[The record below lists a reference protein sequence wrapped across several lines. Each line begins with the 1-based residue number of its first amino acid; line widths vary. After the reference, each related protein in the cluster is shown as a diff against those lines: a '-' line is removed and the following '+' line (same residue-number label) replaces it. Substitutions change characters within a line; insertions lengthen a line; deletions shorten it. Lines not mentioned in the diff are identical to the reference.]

1 MREVGRIDVAELF
14 PELDAL
20 LISLLR
26 GLSDAD
32 WARPAVGSWTV
43 KDVAAHL
50 LDTAIR
56 RLAFDRDRL
65 PPVPPDGPIE
75 GYGDLV
81 AFLNDLNHVWVR
93 AMKRVSPRLLTDFLE
108 KTGKELS
115 EHMANLDPSGPALFS
130 VAWAGEETSENW
142 FDVAREYTERWHH
155 QQQIRDAVGA
165 PGLTSRRLMHPVLD
179 AFLRALPHAYRSVE
193 AEEGTAVAVEI
204 AGEAGGEWAL
214 VREALVHEGN
224 RWRLY
229 EGVPEAPRAR
239 VRMDQ
244 DTAWRRMTKG
254 ITREQ
259 AAERSEVR
267 GDRRLGEPVF
277 GMLSVMA

>member
-1 MREVGRIDVAELF
+1 MREVGRIETAGLF
-14 PELDAL
+14 PELDAQ
-20 LISLLR
+20 LIPLLR
-26 GLSDAD
+26 GLSEED
-32 WARPAVGSWTV
+32 WGRPAVGSWTV

-50 LDTAIR
+50 LDSAIR

-65 PPVPPDGPIE
+65 PLVPPDGPVE
-75 GYGDLV
+75 GYADLV
-81 AFLNDLNHVWVR
+81 AFLNDLNHVWVK

-108 KTGKELS
+108 KVGAELS
-115 EHMANLDPSGPALFS
+115 EHMAGLDPAGPALFS

-155 QQQIRDAVGA
+155 QQQIREAVGA

-204 AGEAGGEWAL
+204 EGEAGGEWAL
-214 VREALVHEGN
+214 VREALVHEGH

-229 EGVPEAPRAR
+229 EGTSEAPRAR
-239 VRMDQ
+239 VLMDQ

-259 AAERSEVR
+259 AAERSEVT
-267 GDRRLGEPVF
+267 GDRSLGEPVF

>member
-1 MREVGRIDVAELF
+1 MREVGRIETVELF
-14 PELDAL
+14 PELDAQ
-20 LISLLR
+20 LIPLLR
-26 GLSDAD
+26 GLSEED
-32 WARPAVGSWTV
+32 WGRPAVGAWTV

-65 PPVPPDGPIE
+65 PPVPPDGPID
-75 GYGDLV
+75 GYKDLV

-93 AMKRVSPRLLTDFLE
+93 AMRRVSPRLLTDFLE
-108 KTGKELS
+108 KTGAELS
-115 EHMANLDPSGPALFS
+115 EHLAGLDPSSPALFS
-130 VAWAGEETSENW
+130 VAWAGEETSESW

-155 QQQIRDAVGA
+155 QQQIREAVGA
-165 PGLTSRRLMHPVLD
+165 SGLTSRRLMHPVLD
-179 AFLRALPHAYRSVE
+179 AFLRGLPHAYRSVE

-204 AGEAGGEWAL
+204 AGEAGGGWAL
-214 VREALVHEGN
+214 VREGG

-229 EGVPEAPRAR
+229 EGSPEAPSAR

-259 AAERSEVR
+259 AAERSEVT
-267 GDRRLGEPVF
+267 GDRSLGEPVF

>member
-1 MREVGRIDVAELF
+1 MREAGRIESAALF
-14 PELDAL
+14 PELDAQ
-20 LISLLR
+20 LIPLLR
-26 GLSDAD
+26 GLSEED

-56 RLAFDRDRL
+56 RLSFDRDRL
-65 PPVPPDGPIE
+65 PPVPPDRPIG

-81 AFLNDLNHVWVR
+81 DFLNDLNHVWVK
-93 AMKRVSPRLLTDFLE
+93 AMQRMSPRLLTDFLE
-108 KTGKELS
+108 RTGAELS
-115 EHMANLDPSGPALFS
+115 AHLAGLDPSAPALFP
-130 VAWAGEETSENW
+130 VAWAGEEASESW

-155 QQQIRDAVGA
+155 QQQIREAVGA
-165 PGLTSRRLMHPVLD
+165 SGLTSRRLMHPVLD
-179 AFLRALPHAYRSVE
+179 AFLRGLPHAYREVE
-193 AEEGTAVAVEI
+193 AEEGAAVAVVIE
-204 AGEAGGEWAL
+204 GEAGGEWAL
-214 VREALVHEGN
+214 LRRGG

-229 EGVPEAPRAR
+229 EGAPVDPHGPGAR
-239 VRMDQ
+239 VRMSQ

-259 AAERSEVR
+259 AAERSEVT

>member
-1 MREVGRIDVAELF
+1 MREVGRIDVVELF
-14 PELDAL
+14 PELDAE

-26 GLSDAD
+26 GLSDED
-32 WARPAVGSWTV
+32 WSRPTAAGAWTV
-43 KDVAAHL
+43 KDIAAHL
-50 LDTAIR
+50 LDTAVR

-65 PPVPPDGPIE
+65 PSVPPDRPIE
-75 GYGDLV
+75 GYADLV
-81 AFLNDLNHVWVR
+81 AFLNELNHVWVK

-108 KTGKELS
+108 TTGAELS
-115 EHMANLDPSGPALFS
+115 EHFASLDPSGPALFS
-130 VAWAGEETSENW
+130 VAWAGEETSEIW

-179 AFLRALPHAYRSVE
+179 AFLRGLPHAYRSVE
-193 AEEGTAVAVEI
+193 AEEGTAIAVEI
-204 AGEAGGEWAL
+204 TGEAGGEWAL
-214 VREALVHEGN
+214 VREGGS
-224 RWRLY
+224 WRLY
-229 EGVPEAPRAR
+229 EGAPVDPHRPRAR

-254 ITREQ
+254 ITKEA
-259 AAERSEVR
+259 AAERSEVT
-267 GDRRLGEPVF
+267 GDIELGEPVF

>member
-1 MREVGRIDVAELF
+1 MREIGRIEVVELF
-14 PELDAL
+14 PELDAQ
-20 LISLLR
+20 LIPLLR
-26 GLSDAD
+26 GLSDED

-56 RLAFDRDRL
+56 RLSFDRDRL
-65 PPVPPDGPIE
+65 PPAPPDRPID

-81 AFLNDLNHVWVR
+81 GFLNDLNHVWVK
-93 AMKRVSPRLLTDFLE
+93 AMRRMSPRLLTDFLE
-108 KTGKELS
+108 KTGAELS
-115 EHMANLDPSGPALFS
+115 EHLAGLDPSGPALFS
-130 VAWAGEETSENW
+130 VAWAGEETSESW

-155 QQQIRDAVGA
+155 QQQIREAVGA

-193 AEEGTAVAVEI
+193 AEEGTTIAVEI

-214 VREALVHEGN
+214 AREGG

-229 EGVPEAPRAR
+229 EGVPEAPKAR

-259 AAERSEVR
+259 AAERSEVTGER
-267 GDRRLGEPVF
+267 SLGEPVF
-277 GMLSVMA
+277 EMISVMA

>member
-1 MREVGRIDVAELF
+1 MREAGRIETAALF
-14 PELDAL
+14 PELDAQ
-20 LISLLR
+20 LIPLLR
-26 GLSDAD
+26 GLSEED
-32 WARPAVGSWTV
+32 WARPAVGAWTV

-65 PPVPPDGPIE
+65 PPVPPDRPIG

-81 AFLNDLNHVWVR
+81 GFLNDLNHVWVK
-93 AMKRVSPRLLTDFLE
+93 AMQRVSPRLLTDFLE
-108 KTGKELS
+108 RTGAELS
-115 EHMANLDPSGPALFS
+115 AHLASLDPSAPALFP
-130 VAWAGEETSENW
+130 VAWAGEETSESW

-155 QQQIRDAVGA
+155 QQQIREAVGA

-179 AFLRALPHAYRSVE
+179 AFLRGLPHACREVE
-193 AEEGTAVAVEI
+193 AEEGTAVAVVIE
-204 AGEAGGEWAL
+204 GEAGGEWAL
-214 VREALVHEGN
+214 LRRGG

-229 EGVPEAPRAR
+229 EGAPEAPGAR
-239 VRMDQ
+239 VRMSQ

-259 AAERSEVR
+259 AAERSQVE
-267 GDRRLGEPVF
+267 GERRLGEPVF

>member
-1 MREVGRIDVAELF
+1 MREAGRIDVVGLF
-14 PELDAL
+14 PELDAQ

-26 GLSDAD
+26 GLSEED
-32 WARPAVGSWTV
+32 WARPAVGAWTV

-65 PPVPPDGPIE
+65 PPVPPDGPVE

-108 KTGKELS
+108 KTGAELS
-115 EHMANLDPSGPALFS
+115 EHLAGLDPSGPALFS
-130 VAWAGEETSENW
+130 VAWAGEETSESW

-155 QQQIRDAVGA
+155 QQQIREAVGA
-165 PGLTSRRLMHPVLD
+165 PGLTGRRLMHPVLD
-179 AFLRALPHAYRSVE
+179 AFLRGLPHAYRQVE

-214 VREALVHEGN
+214 VRDDG

-229 EGVPEAPRAR
+229 EGAPEAPRAR
-239 VRMDQ
+239 VSMSQ

-259 AAERSEVR
+259 AAERSEVT
-267 GDRRLGEPVF
+267 GDRSLGEPVF

>member
-1 MREVGRIDVAELF
+1 MREVGRIEVVELF
-14 PELDAL
+14 PELDAQ
-20 LISLLR
+20 LIPLLR
-26 GLSDAD
+26 GLREED
-32 WARPAVGSWTV
+32 WARLAVGAWTV

-50 LDTAIR
+50 LDSAIR
-56 RLAFDRDRL
+56 RLSFDRDRL
-65 PPVPPDGPIE
+65 PLVPPDGPIE
-75 GYGDLV
+75 GYADLV

-108 KTGKELS
+108 KVGAELS
-115 EHMANLDPSGPALFS
+115 EHMAGLDPSGPALFS
-130 VAWAGEETSENW
+130 VAWAGEETSESW

-155 QQQIRDAVGA
+155 QQQIREAVGA

-204 AGEAGGEWAL
+204 AGEAGGEWGL
-214 VREALVHEGN
+214 VREGG

-229 EGVPEAPRAR
+229 EGAPEAPKAR

-259 AAERSEVR
+259 AAERSQVTGEA
-267 GDRRLGEPVF
+267 RLGEPVF

>member
-1 MREVGRIDVAELF
+1 MREVGRIEVAELF
-14 PELDAL
+14 PELDAQ
-20 LISLLR
+20 LIPLLR
-26 GLSDAD
+26 GLSAED
-32 WARPAVGSWTV
+32 WGRPAVGAWTV

-65 PPVPPDGPIE
+65 PLVPPDRPVE
-75 GYGDLV
+75 SYADLV

-93 AMKRVSPRLLTDFLE
+93 AMKRVSPRLLTDLLE
-108 KTGKELS
+108 KTGAELS
-115 EHMANLDPSGPALFS
+115 EHMAGLDPSAPALFS
-130 VAWAGEETSENW
+130 VAWAGEETSESW

-155 QQQIRDAVGA
+155 QQQIREAVGA

-193 AEEGTAVAVEI
+193 AEEGTAIAIEI
-204 AGEAGGEWAL
+204 AGEAGGEWTLA
-214 VREALVHEGN
+214 REGGH
-224 RWRLY
+224 WRLF
-229 EGVPEAPRAR
+229 EGISIDPHGPKAR

-259 AAERSEVR
+259 AAERSEVT
-267 GDRRLGEPVF
+267 GDRSLGEPVF

>member
-1 MREVGRIDVAELF
+1 MREVSRIDVVELF

-20 LISLLR
+20 LIPLLR
-26 GLSDAD
+26 GLSEED
-32 WARPAVGSWTV
+32 WGRPAVGAWTV

-108 KTGKELS
+108 KTGAELS
-115 EHMANLDPSGPALFS
+115 AHLAGLDPSGPALFS
-130 VAWAGEETSENW
+130 VAWAGEETSESW

-155 QQQIRDAVGA
+155 QQQIREAVGA

-179 AFLRALPHAYRSVE
+179 AFLRGLPHAYRSVE
-193 AEEGTAVAVEI
+193 AEEGTAIAVEI
-204 AGEAGGEWAL
+204 EGEAGGEWAL
-214 VREALVHEGN
+214 VREGS

-229 EGVPEAPRAR
+229 EGAPEAPQAR
-239 VRMDQ
+239 VCMSQ

-259 AAERSEVR
+259 AAERSEVT
-267 GDRRLGEPVF
+267 GDRSLGEPVF

>member
-1 MREVGRIDVAELF
+1 MREVGRIEVVELF

-20 LISLLR
+20 LIPLLR
-26 GLSDAD
+26 GLSDED

-50 LDTAIR
+50 LDSAIR
-56 RLAFDRDRL
+56 RLSFDRDRL
-65 PPVPPDGPIE
+65 PLVPPDRPIE

-81 AFLNDLNHVWVR
+81 AFLNDLNHVWVK

-108 KTGKELS
+108 KVGAELS
-115 EHMANLDPSGPALFS
+115 EHFAGLDPSGPALFS
-130 VAWAGEETSENW
+130 VAWAGEEVSESW

-155 QQQIRDAVGA
+155 QQQIREAVGA

-179 AFLRALPHAYRSVE
+179 AFLRALPHAYREVE
-193 AEEGTAVAVEI
+193 AEEGAAMAVVIE
-204 AGEAGGEWAL
+204 GEAGGEWAL
-214 VREALVHEGN
+214 LREGS

-229 EGVPEAPRAR
+229 EGTPEAPNAR
-239 VRMDQ
+239 VRMSQ

-259 AAERSEVR
+259 AAERSQVE

>member
-1 MREVGRIDVAELF
+1 MREVGRIDTAGLF

-20 LISLLR
+20 LIPLLR
-26 GLSDAD
+26 GLSDED
-32 WARPAVGSWTV
+32 WSRPAVGSWTV

-65 PPVPPDGPIE
+65 PPVPPDRPIA
-75 GYGDLV
+75 GYADLV
-81 AFLNDLNHVWVR
+81 AFLNDLNHVWVK
-93 AMKRVSPRLLTDFLE
+93 AMQRVSPRLLTDFLE
-108 KTGKELS
+108 KAGAELS
-115 EHMANLDPSGPALFS
+115 EHFAGLDPSAPALFS
-130 VAWAGEETSENW
+130 VAWAGEEVSESW

-155 QQQIRDAVGA
+155 QQQIREAVGA

-179 AFLRALPHAYRSVE
+179 AFLRALPHAYREVE
-193 AEEGTAVAVEI
+193 AEAGAAVAVEI
-204 AGEAGGEWAL
+204 TGEAGGEWAL
-214 VREALVHEGN
+214 VREAG

-229 EGVPEAPRAR
+229 EGAPEAPAAR
-239 VRMDQ
+239 VRLSQ

-254 ITREQ
+254 ITEEQ
-259 AAERSEVR
+259 AGERSEVV
-267 GDRRLGEPVF
+267 GERRLGEPVF

>member
-1 MREVGRIDVAELF
+1 MREVSRIDVVEMF
-14 PELDAL
+14 PELDAQ
-20 LISLLR
+20 LIPLLR
-26 GLSDAD
+26 GLSEED
-32 WARPAVGSWTV
+32 WGRLAVGAWTV

-93 AMKRVSPRLLTDFLE
+93 AMRRMSPRLLTDFLE
-108 KTGKELS
+108 KTGGELS
-115 EHMANLDPSGPALFS
+115 EHLAGLDPSGTALFS
-130 VAWAGEETSENW
+130 VAWAGEETSESW

-155 QQQIRDAVGA
+155 QQQIREAVGA

-179 AFLRALPHAYRSVE
+179 AFLRGLPHAYRSVE
-193 AEEGTAVAVEI
+193 AEEGTAIAVEI

-214 VREALVHEGN
+214 VREGG

-229 EGVPEAPRAR
+229 EGAPEAKTR

-254 ITREQ
+254 ITQEQ
-259 AAERSEVR
+259 AAERSEVT
-267 GDRRLGEPVF
+267 GDRSLGEPVF

>member
-1 MREVGRIDVAELF
+1 MREAGRIDTAELF

-20 LISLLR
+20 LIPLLR
-26 GLSDAD
+26 GLSEDD
-32 WARPAVGSWTV
+32 WGRPAVGAWTV

-65 PPVPPDGPIE
+65 PPTPPDGPIE
-75 GYGDLV
+75 GYDGLV

-108 KTGKELS
+108 KTGAELS
-115 EHMANLDPSGPALFS
+115 EHFKGLDPSGPALFS
-130 VAWAGEETSENW
+130 VAWAGEEISESW

-155 QQQIRDAVGA
+155 QQQIREAVGA
-165 PGLTSRRLMHPVLD
+165 PGLTGRRLMHPVLD
-179 AFLRALPHAYRSVE
+179 AFLRGLPHAYRSVE
-193 AEEGTAVAVEI
+193 ADEGTAVAVEI
-204 AGEAGGEWAL
+204 EGEAGGEWAL
-214 VREALVHEGN
+214 VREGG

-229 EGVPEAPRAR
+229 EGAPEAPQAR
-239 VRMDQ
+239 VCMSQ

-259 AAERSEVR
+259 AAERSEVT
-267 GDRRLGEPVF
+267 GDRSLGEPVF

>member
-1 MREVGRIDVAELF
+1 MGGRMREPGRIEVIELF
-14 PELDAL
+14 PELDAQ
-20 LISLLR
+20 LIPLLR
-26 GLSDAD
+26 GLSDED

-56 RLAFDRDRL
+56 RLAFDRDRM
-65 PPVPPDGPIE
+65 PPAPPDRPID

-81 AFLNDLNHVWVR
+81 AFLNDLNHVWVKS
-93 AMKRVSPRLLTDFLE
+93 MQRVSPRLLTDFLE
-108 KTGKELS
+108 KTGAELS
-115 EHMANLDPSGPALFS
+115 EHLASLDPSGQALFS
-130 VAWAGEETSENW
+130 VAWAGEETSESW

-155 QQQIRDAVGA
+155 QQQIREAVGA
-165 PGLTSRRLMHPVLD
+165 PGLTGRRLMHPVLD

-193 AEEGTAVAVEI
+193 AEEGTAIAVEI
-204 AGEAGGEWAL
+204 AGEAGEEWAL
-214 VREALVHEGN
+214 VREGG

-229 EGVPEAPRAR
+229 EGTPEAPKAR
-239 VRMDQ
+239 VSMSQ

-259 AAERSEVR
+259 AAERSQVT
-267 GDRRLGEPVF
+267 GDRSLGEPVF
-277 GMLSVMA
+277 EMISVMA

>member
-1 MREVGRIDVAELF
+1 MREAGRIEVVELF

-20 LISLLR
+20 LIPLLR
-26 GLSDAD
+26 GLLEED
-32 WARPAVGSWTV
+32 WARPAVGAWTV

-56 RLAFDRDRL
+56 RLSFYRDRL
-65 PPVPPDGPIE
+65 PLLPPDRPIG

-81 AFLNDLNHVWVR
+81 DFLNGLNHVWVR
-93 AMKRVSPRLLTDFLE
+93 AMERVSPRLLTDLLE
-108 KTGKELS
+108 RTGAELS
-115 EHMANLDPSGPALFS
+115 EHLASLDPSAPALFP
-130 VAWAGEETSENW
+130 VAWAGEEASESW

-155 QQQIRDAVGA
+155 QQQIREAVGA

-179 AFLRALPHAYRSVE
+179 AFLRGLPQAYREVE
-193 AEEGTAVAVEI
+193 AEEGTAVAVVIE
-204 AGEAGGEWAL
+204 GEAGGEWAL
-214 VREALVHEGN
+214 LRQDW

-229 EGVPEAPRAR
+229 EGIPEAPAAQ
-239 VRMDQ
+239 VRMSQ

-259 AAERSEVR
+259 AAERSEVT
-267 GDRRLGEPVF
+267 GERRLGEPVF

>member
-1 MREVGRIDVAELF
+1 MREVGRIDVVELF
-14 PELDAL
+14 PELDAQ
-20 LISLLR
+20 LIPLLR
-26 GLSDAD
+26 GLTEED
-32 WARPAVGSWTV
+32 WGRPAVGAWTV

-50 LDTAIR
+50 LDSAIR

-65 PPVPPDGPIE
+65 PLVPPDGPVE
-75 GYGDLV
+75 GYADLV

-108 KTGKELS
+108 KVGAELS
-115 EHMANLDPSGPALFS
+115 EHMAGLDPSGPALFS

-155 QQQIRDAVGA
+155 QQQIREAVGA

-214 VREALVHEGN
+214 VHEGH

-229 EGVPEAPRAR
+229 EGTPEAPRASI
-239 VRMDQ
+239 RMDQ

-259 AAERSEVR
+259 AAERSQVT
-267 GDRRLGEPVF
+267 GDARLGEPVF

>member
-1 MREVGRIDVAELF
+1 MRQAGRIEVAELF
-14 PELDAL
+14 PELDAQ
-20 LISLLR
+20 LIPLLR
-26 GLSDAD
+26 GLGEED
-32 WARPAVGSWTV
+32 WGRPAVGSWTV

-65 PPVPPDGPIE
+65 SPVPPDGPIE

-108 KTGKELS
+108 KTGAELS
-115 EHMANLDPSGPALFS
+115 EHLAVRDPSAPALFS
-130 VAWAGEETSENW
+130 VAWAGEEASESW

-155 QQQIRDAVGA
+155 QQQIREAVGA

-179 AFLRALPHAYRSVE
+179 AFLRGLPHAYRCVE

-214 VREALVHEGN
+214 VREAG

-229 EGVPEAPRAR
+229 EGVPEAARAR

-259 AAERSEVR
+259 AAERSQVE
-267 GDRRLGEPVF
+267 GERRLGEPVF
-277 GMLSVMA
+277 AMLSVMA

>member
-1 MREVGRIDVAELF
+1 MREVGRIDVVELF
-14 PELDAL
+14 PELDAQ
-20 LISLLR
+20 LIPLLR
-26 GLSDAD
+26 GLTEED
-32 WARPAVGSWTV
+32 WGRPAVGSWTV

-50 LDTAIR
+50 LDSAIR

-65 PPVPPDGPIE
+65 PLVPPDGPVE
-75 GYGDLV
+75 GYADLV
-81 AFLNDLNHVWVR
+81 AFLNDLNHVWVK

-108 KTGKELS
+108 KVGAELS
-115 EHMANLDPSGPALFS
+115 EHMAGLDPSGPALFS
-130 VAWAGEETSENW
+130 VAWAGEETSESW

-155 QQQIRDAVGA
+155 QQQIREAVGA

-214 VREALVHEGN
+214 VRVGG

-229 EGVPEAPRAR
+229 EGTPEAPSAR

-259 AAERSEVR
+259 AAERSQVM
-267 GDRRLGEPVF
+267 GDRSLGEPIF
-277 GMLSVMA
+277 EMISVMA

>member
-1 MREVGRIDVAELF
+1 MKEAGRIEAAHLF
-14 PELDAL
+14 PELDAQ
-20 LISLLR
+20 LIPLLR
-26 GLSDAD
+26 GLSDED
-32 WARPAVGSWTV
+32 WNRPAVGSWTV

-65 PPVPPDGPIE
+65 PLLPPDRPIG

-81 AFLNDLNHVWVR
+81 GFLNELNHVWVQ
-93 AMKRVSPRLLTDFLE
+93 AMKRMSPRLLTDFLE

-115 EHMANLDPSGPALFS
+115 EHLAGLDPSAPALFS
-130 VAWAGEETSENW
+130 VAWAGEETSESW

-165 PGLTSRRLMHPVLD
+165 PGLMSRRLMHPVLD
-179 AFLRALPHAYRSVE
+179 AFLRGLPHAYREVE
-193 AEEGTAVAVEI
+193 AEEGTAIAVTIE
-204 AGEAGGEWAL
+204 GEAGGEWAL
-214 VREALVHEGN
+214 VRKGG

-229 EGVPEAPRAR
+229 EGASEAPRAR

-254 ITREQ
+254 ITKEQ
-259 AAERSEVR
+259 AAERSEVT
-267 GDRRLGEPVF
+267 GDRLLGEPVF
-277 GMLSVMA
+277 AMLSVMA

>member
-14 PELDAL
+14 PELDAQ
-20 LISLLR
+20 LIPLLR
-26 GLSDAD
+26 GLSEED
-32 WARPAVGSWTV
+32 WARPAVGAWTV

-56 RLAFDRDRL
+56 RLSFDRDRL
-65 PPVPPDGPIE
+65 PPAPPDRPIE

-81 AFLNDLNHVWVR
+81 AFLNDLNHVWVK
-93 AMKRVSPRLLTDFLE
+93 AMKRVSPRLLVDFLE
-108 KTGKELS
+108 KTGAELS
-115 EHMANLDPSGPALFS
+115 EHMAGLDPSAPALFS
-130 VAWAGEETSENW
+130 VAWAGEEASESW

-155 QQQIRDAVGA
+155 QQQIREAVGA

-179 AFLRALPHAYRSVE
+179 AFLRALPHAYREIE
-193 AEEGTAVAVEI
+193 AEKGTAVAVEI
-204 AGEAGGEWAL
+204 EGEAGGEWAL
-214 VREALVHEGN
+214 VREGG

-229 EGVPEAPRAR
+229 EGTPEAPRAR
-239 VRMDQ
+239 VRMSQ

-259 AAERSEVR
+259 AAERSEVE
-267 GDRRLGEPVF
+267 GDRLGGPVF
-277 GMLSVMA
+277 EMISVMA

>member
-1 MREVGRIDVAELF
+1 MGGRLKEAGRIEVVELF
-14 PELDAL
+14 PELDAQ
-20 LISLLR
+20 LIPLLR
-26 GLSDAD
+26 GLSEED
-32 WARPAVGSWTV
+32 WARPAVGAWTV

-65 PPVPPDGPIE
+65 PLVPPDEPIE

-93 AMKRVSPRLLTDFLE
+93 AMRRMSPRLLTDFLE
-108 KTGKELS
+108 KTGAELS
-115 EHMANLDPSGPALFS
+115 EHLAGLDPSSPALFS
-130 VAWAGEETSENW
+130 VAWAGEETSESW

-155 QQQIRDAVGA
+155 QQQIREAVGA

-179 AFLRALPHAYRSVE
+179 AFLRGLPHAYRSVE
-193 AEEGTAVAVEI
+193 AEEGAAVAVEI
-204 AGEAGGEWAL
+204 TGEAGGEWAL
-214 VREALVHEGN
+214 VREGG

-229 EGVPEAPRAR
+229 EGTPEGPKAR
-239 VRMDQ
+239 VRMNQ

-254 ITREQ
+254 ITQEQ
-259 AAERSEVR
+259 AAERSEVT

>member
-1 MREVGRIDVAELF
+1 MREVGRIETVELF
-14 PELDAL
+14 PELDAE
-20 LISLLR
+20 LIPLLR
-26 GLSDAD
+26 GLSEDD
-32 WARPAVGSWTV
+32 WGRPAVGAWTV

-93 AMKRVSPRLLTDFLE
+93 AMRRVSPRLLTDFLE
-108 KTGKELS
+108 KTGAELS
-115 EHMANLDPSGPALFS
+115 EHLAGLDPSGPALFS
-130 VAWAGEETSENW
+130 VAWAGEETSESW

-155 QQQIRDAVGA
+155 QQQIREAVGA

-179 AFLRALPHAYRSVE
+179 AFLRGLPHAYRAIE

-204 AGEAGGEWAL
+204 TGEAGGEWAL
-214 VREALVHEGN
+214 VREGG

-229 EGVPEAPRAR
+229 EGAPEAPRAR
-239 VRMDQ
+239 VSMSQ
-244 DTAWRRMTKG
+244 DTAWRRMTRG

-259 AAERSEVR
+259 AAERSEVAGER
-267 GDRRLGEPVF
+267 GLGEPVF
-277 GMLSVMA
+277 GMISVMA